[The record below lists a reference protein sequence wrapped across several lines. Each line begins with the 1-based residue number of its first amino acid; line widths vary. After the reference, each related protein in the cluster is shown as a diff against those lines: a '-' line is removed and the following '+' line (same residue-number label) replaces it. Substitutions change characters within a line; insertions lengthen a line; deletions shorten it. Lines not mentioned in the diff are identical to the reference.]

1 MIRLL
6 RQHDILSQAAYV
18 VGFEEETD
26 HDYLRGMR
34 QLMSYDPDQINAMYV
49 TPHRWMPFYR
59 ENAGRRVI
67 EPDQRRWDYRH

>member
-1 MIRLL
+1 
-6 RQHDILSQAAYV
+6 
-18 VGFEEETD
+18 
-26 HDYLRGMR
+26 
-34 QLMSYDPDQINAMYV
+34 MYV